1 MRLIA
6 KGTLNHG
13 KWDKDERPRVKLRG
27 RLRKTYAQCID
38 TVPYRKIKDGMFTP
52 LLMRL
57 FDALGRSV
65 KGDIYKEEV

>member
-38 TVPYRKIKDGMFTP
+38 TVPYRKIQIVMFSP
-52 LLMRL
+52 LLTDV
-57 FDALGRSV
+57 FNALGRGV
-65 KGDIYKEEV
+65 KDDIYKEEV